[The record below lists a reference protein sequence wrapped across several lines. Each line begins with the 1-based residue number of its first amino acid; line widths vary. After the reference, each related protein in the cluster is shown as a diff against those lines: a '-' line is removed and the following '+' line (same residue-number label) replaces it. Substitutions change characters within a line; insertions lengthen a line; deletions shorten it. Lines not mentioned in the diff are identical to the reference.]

1 VTNFTR
7 QQHVF
12 SGYITAGSVT
22 LGSVCGS
29 TDNQLFFF
37 MCQRGGQGWSNFTF
51 SDQNGGVWTR
61 ILEQDFDLADSATD
75 RRSFAV
81 WCRKVVAA
89 DLSTALTMS
98 ALAVGASGAFKAGL
112 VEFSA
117 DGAFDW
123 TLAAEEAI
131 GNTADDTPASS
142 FGLGSTGDPGT
153 SDNFVFA
160 FAMLKKN
167 SSTNPTSLEFDI
179 AGGANITSVDGDW
192 TMAVCLEWSEA
203 GLSGAQDLTFSW
215 ASDTNVG
222 SGGVSIFTTAGGG
235 TPVGLAAETDAAL
248 AVAAARR
255 LAVGLAAET
264 NSPLAATIARA
275 RAAGLAA
282 ETDSPLAA
290 TIARARAA
298 GLAAEAD
305 SALAATI
312 ARVRAVGVS
321 AESDA
326 ALALGTH
333 LVVALGLAGE
343 TDAALA
349 ATIARA
355 RALGLASESNIA
367 LGLAGQIV
375 VAVGLAGESD
385 AAPAATIARA
395 LALALAAES
404 DLAPGATIARARAI
418 GLAAETGAALAIAAR
433 RAVAL
438 GLAADTGSALALV
451 IAGIA
456 LDPPLTAGIA
466 DPGRT
471 ASVTD
476 PGRTVTIN

>member
-12 SGYITAGSVT
+12 SGYVSAGSVT

-160 FAMLKKN
+160 FSMLKKN
-167 SSTNPTSLEFDI
+167 SSTNPTSMEFDI
-179 AGGANITSVDGDW
+179 AGGANITSVDGNF
-192 TMAVCLEWSEA
+192 TMAVCLEWSAA
-203 GLSGAQDLTFSW
+203 GLTGAQDLTFSW

-235 TPVGLAAETDAAL
+235 TPVGLAAEADAAL

-255 LAVGLAAET
+255 LAVGLASEA
-264 NSPLAATIARA
+264 NSPLAATIARE
-275 RAAGLAA
+275 RAVGLA
-282 ETDSPLAA
+282 
-290 TIARARAA
+290 
-298 GLAAEAD
+298 GEAD

-312 ARVRAVGVS
+312 ARIRAVGIS

-326 ALALGTH
+326 APALGTQ

-343 TDAALA
+343 TGAALA

-355 RALGLASESNIA
+355 RALGLASESDIA

-404 DLAPGATIARARAI
+404 DLAPGATIARARAL

-438 GLAADTGSALALV
+438 GLAADSESALALV
-451 IAGIA
+451 LAALA
-456 LDPPLTAGIA
+456 LDLPLTTTLDGPARTTTLGGPSRIA
-466 DPGRT
+466 T
-471 ASVTD
+471 L
-476 PGRTVTIN
+476 N

>member
-167 SSTNPTSLEFDI
+167 SSTNPTSMEFDI

-192 TMAVCLEWSEA
+192 TMAVCLEWSAA
-203 GLSGAQDLTFSW
+203 GLTGAQDLTFSW

-222 SGGVSIFTTAGGG
+222 SGGASIFTTAGGG
-235 TPVGLAAETDAAL
+235 TPVGLAAEADAAL

-255 LAVGLAAET
+255 LAVGLSSEA
-264 NSPLAATIARA
+264 
-275 RAAGLAA
+275 
-282 ETDSPLAA
+282 DSPLAA

-326 ALALGTH
+326 ALALGTQ

-355 RALGLASESNIA
+355 RALGLASESDTAAAVASARILA
-367 LGLAGQIV
+367 LA
-375 VAVGLAGESD
+375 LAGESD
-385 AAPAATIARA
+385 AA
-395 LALALAAES
+395 LALATW
-404 DLAPGATIARARAI
+404 LAPSPMPRVV
-418 GLAAETGAALAIAAR
+418 AIAELAR
-433 RAVAL
+433 VAAV
-438 GLAADTGSALALV
+438 V
-451 IAGIA
+451 
-456 LDPPLTAGIA
+456 
-466 DPGRT
+466 
-471 ASVTD
+471 D

>member
-167 SSTNPTSLEFDI
+167 SSTNPTSMEFDI

-192 TMAVCLEWSEA
+192 TMAVCLEWSAA
-203 GLSGAQDLTFSW
+203 GLTGAQDLTFSW

-222 SGGVSIFTTAGGG
+222 SGGASIFTTAGGG
-235 TPVGLAAETDAAL
+235 TPVGLAAEADTAGSVTAL
-248 AVAAARR
+248 KTREV
-255 LAVGLAAET
+255 
-264 NSPLAATIARA
+264 
-275 RAAGLAA
+275 
-282 ETDSPLAA
+282 
-290 TIARARAA
+290 

-305 SALAATI
+305 SAQAAT
-312 ARVRAVGVS
+312 ALKSREAGLAVEVDS
-321 AESDA
+321 AFA
-326 ALALGTH
+326 FTVVVGTLIGQALETDTANALGRDK
-333 LVVALGLAGE
+333 LKEIALPGTVDTAFAVTPAFGTPIGQAAE
-343 TDAALA
+343 TDTAQPVIAAKS
-349 ATIARA
+349 R
-355 RALGLASESNIA
+355 E
-367 LGLAGQIV
+367 
-375 VAVGLAGESD
+375 
-385 AAPAATIARA
+385 P
-395 LALALAAES
+395 
-404 DLAPGATIARARAI
+404 
-418 GLAAETGAALAIAAR
+418 GLAAETDAAQPVTAVKELAIAI
-433 RAVAL
+433 AVE
-438 GLAADTGSALALV
+438 ADTAQPALHVRA
-451 IAGIA
+451 
-456 LDPPLTAGIA
+456 LTAGIA
-466 DPGRT
+466 AETDTALALTADKLREIGIAIETDTAIPVTYEGQPTGQRERHDRLWIGPG
-471 ASVTD
+471 V
-476 PGRTVTIN
+476 GV